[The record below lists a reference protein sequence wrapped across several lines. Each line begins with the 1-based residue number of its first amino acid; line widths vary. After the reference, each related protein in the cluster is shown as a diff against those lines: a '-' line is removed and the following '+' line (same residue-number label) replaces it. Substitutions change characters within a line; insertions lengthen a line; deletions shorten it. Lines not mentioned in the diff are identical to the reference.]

1 MRMRFEDL
9 LVSGSACGTPI
20 VDGSVAQLEEMV
32 EALGRLASAPVEPYV
47 DDAVRVDRIAAL
59 ERLQA
64 AAFAVQAAE
73 MARFAD
79 SQLAEQKRVGVPA
92 RRLGVGV
99 AEQLA
104 LACRVSPVTGARR
117 LALART
123 LVRQLPETVALVA
136 RGRISAW
143 VATIVAHET
152 DALTPQDRAVVDAR
166 LSSRLTSM
174 SPRQAEAAARRAA
187 IGIDPASAVRR
198 GRTARGDRRVTI
210 RPAPD
215 TMALVS
221 GFVPVEQGVAA
232 WATLDRDARARRAA
246 GDPRSRGQIMA
257 DTFIERLTG
266 QATAT
271 AVPVEIGLTMTTDAL
286 LGVAARDDASGTD
299 GAGGAAGSDVATL
312 PGYGPIP
319 AAFARDL
326 AGMDADAATE
336 AGDAAEVS
344 RLRPT
349 ADVATHDVETGDVDS
364 GDVGTGGVAKRARV
378 FIRRILTDP
387 IDQTVVAVDTRRR
400 RFDGALA
407 RYLMAR
413 DQHCRMP
420 YCTAPIRHLDH
431 VRPWRDRGPTTAA
444 NGQGLCERHSY
455 VKEAPGWHVRVVEP
469 AGPGRWVHSTIIT
482 TPTGHTYRSQAPPVS
497 G

>member
-1 MRMRFEDL
+1 MRMRFEEL

-79 SQLAEQKRVGVPA
+79 SQVAEQKRVGVPA

-123 LVRQLPETVALVA
+123 LVRQLPETFALVA

-152 DALTPQDRAVVDAR
+152 DALTPQDRAVVDVR

-286 LGVAARDDASGTD
+286 LGVAARDDANGTD

-387 IDQTVVAVDTRRR
+387 IDQTVVAVDTGRR